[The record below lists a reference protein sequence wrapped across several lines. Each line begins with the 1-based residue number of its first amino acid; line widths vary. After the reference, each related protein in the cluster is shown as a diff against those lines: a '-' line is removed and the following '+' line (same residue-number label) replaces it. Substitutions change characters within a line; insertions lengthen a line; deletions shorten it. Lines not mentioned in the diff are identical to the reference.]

1 LKETKYNSVEQD
13 LAHIR
18 SIMERSTKFLS
29 LSGWAGIMA
38 GVYAILGVIHVHVN
52 VGFRLNPDETV
63 TGAELLN
70 DPIMRDTTITAL
82 LVLFLALF
90 TAIFLSW
97 KQAIK
102 RGEVIWNSAAQRLVF
117 SMAIP
122 LLVGGV
128 FILALL
134 DQNLIVWVP
143 PAMLIFY
150 GLALYNASMYTVE
163 ELKYFGYY
171 QLMLGL
177 LCAFA
182 IEHGIW
188 FWLAGFGIGHIV
200 YGIYMYIR
208 YER

>member
-97 KQAIK
+97 KQALK
-102 RGEVIWNSAAQRLVF
+102 KGEVIWNNSTKRLVY
-117 SMAIP
+117 SMAVP
-122 LLVGGV
+122 LLTGGL

-134 DQNLIVWVP
+134 SDGMITWIPVV
-143 PAMLIFY
+143 MLIFY
-150 GLALYNASMYTVE
+150 GLALFNASVYTIE
-163 ELKYFGYY
+163 ELKYFGFY
-171 QLMLGL
+171 QIFVGL
-177 LCAFA
+177 LCAFNPSF
-182 IEHGIW
+182 GIW
-188 FWLAGFGIGHIV
+188 FWSAGFGLGHIV
-200 YGIYMYIR
+200 YGTYMHIR

>member
-1 LKETKYNSVEQD
+1 
-13 LAHIR
+13 
-18 SIMERSTKFLS
+18 
-29 LSGWAGIMA
+29 MA

-143 PAMLIFY
+143 PAILIFY

>member
-1 LKETKYNSVEQD
+1 LKNKKPNNYEQD

-38 GVYAILGVIHVHVN
+38 GLYALIGVLHVHFVL
-52 VGFRLNPDETV
+52 GFRLEDNFTSLGVDTFRDQI
-63 TGAELLN
+63 L
-70 DPIMRDTTITAL
+70 RDTVITAL
-82 LVLFLALF
+82 IVLVCALF

-102 RGEVIWNSAAQRLVF
+102 RGEAIWNVAAKRLVF

-134 DQNLIVWVP
+134 DQGLIGWVP
-143 PAMLIFY
+143 PAMLVFY
-150 GLALYNASMYTVE
+150 GLALYNASIYTVE

-171 QLMLGL
+171 QLLLGL
-177 LCAFA
+177 WCAYA
-182 IEHGIW
+182 TEHGIW

-200 YGIYMYIR
+200 YGTYMYIR